1 MMTRRRLLALP
12 FALAA
17 APMAQSAPW
26 ERHTEQPPMT
36 PRELTDSHWRH
47 EAAINTHTWMFRA
60 VHSRLRWLEAQIL
73 QPGRRLKGGRV

>member
-1 MMTRRRLLALP
+1 MISRRRLFALP
-12 FALAA
+12 GALLASLL
-17 APMAQSAPW
+17 QAPW

-36 PRELTDSHWRH
+36 PRELTDSHWQH